1 MSITSFA
8 DIAKLRK
15 QKVVTVTVPDWGT
28 EVSLKEMDAVGMELF
43 LALCGKDG
51 TFSIDA
57 ICQVI
62 ALHLCGPDGDR
73 LVEAVGLDDAVNELK
88 QHKHTTI
95 HFLFSESLK
104 VSGLTADEVAKEA
117 KK

>member
-1 MSITSFA
+1 MTVKSLA

-15 QKVVTVTVPDWGT
+15 QKVNTVTVPDWGT

-51 TFSIDA
+51 NFSIDA

-62 ALHLCGPDGDR
+62 ALHMCTPDGER
-73 LVEAVGLDDAVNELK
+73 LFDAGNLNDAVKELK
-88 QHKHTTI
+88 QHKHTAI

-104 VSGLTADEVAKEA
+104 VSGLTADEVAEEA